1 MTHRIP
7 VFKPFLNNKEISAC
21 KEAIELGWLG
31 PGSYVKKFEES
42 VSELLEINKE
52 KVIAVNTGTSAV
64 HMALSLFDL
73 KPGDEVITPSFNNIG
88 DLQSIKYVFS

>member
-1 MTHRIP
+1 M
-7 VFKPFLNNKEISAC
+7 EISAC
-21 KEAIELGWLG
+21 KEAMEPGWLG

-73 KPGDEVITPSFNNIG
+73 KPGDEVITPSLIISEIFKV
-88 DLQSIKYVFS
+88 LSILGQNLFL